1 MGKPVGS
8 PKTGGRKK
16 GTPNAKFWGFLEV
29 LQSRGIEPLGEIL
42 DELQRLSGPEKI
54 KVYIDLLPYL
64 YPKRRPTDQTLSL
77 NEIVNTMSRDEL
89 RELWADLSRRLGYDK
104 EGVRELTRQEL
115 EEQKKIIEKLLAHKD
130 DQELFERAL
139 DL

>member
-42 DELQRLSGPEKI
+42 DELQRLSGPDKI

-64 YPKRRPTDQTLSL
+64 YPKRKPTETPPISINEYLDSL
-77 NEIVNTMSRDEL
+77 KM
-89 RELWADLSRRLGYDK
+89 
-104 EGVRELTRQEL
+104 QEL
-115 EEQKKIIEKLLAHKD
+115 MTLLRD
-130 DQELFERAL
+130 IRRRVGDNQPISSLSIDQLKYYKETFERAL
-139 DL
+139 RDAELLKVIGSGEDC